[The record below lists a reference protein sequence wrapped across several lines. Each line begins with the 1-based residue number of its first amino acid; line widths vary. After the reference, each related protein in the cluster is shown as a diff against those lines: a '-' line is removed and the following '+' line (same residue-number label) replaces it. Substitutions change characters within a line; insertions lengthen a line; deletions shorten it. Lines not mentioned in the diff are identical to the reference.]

1 MTDDTLSSDDK
12 GNSSGDVDK
21 LPLEFEDIRGATP
34 NPEGEGDLSSS
45 VKAGGEAVSSEQ

>member
-12 GNSSGDVDK
+12 GNSSEDIDK
-21 LPLEFEDIRGATP
+21 LPLGFEDIRGATS
-34 NPEGEGDLSSS
+34 NPEGEGDLSPS